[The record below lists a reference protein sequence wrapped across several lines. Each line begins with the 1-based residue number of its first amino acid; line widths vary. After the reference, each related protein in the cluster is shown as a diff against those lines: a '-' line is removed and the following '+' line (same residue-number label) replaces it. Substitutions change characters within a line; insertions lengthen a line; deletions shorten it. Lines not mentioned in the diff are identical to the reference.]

1 MVFLFFFV
9 SNATSRDSN
18 ANSTAHKMGNSEEN
32 AQRSEQSRYLR
43 STDQEACRI
52 VPLSQALRSPS
63 QNFRTMRHIPEALKS
78 EEGEG
83 EISRRCPKNGNP
95 MAFLLCVWGA
105 SLAEFAFVTE
115 HPKSI
120 ASTMK
125 KQHLF
130 MSFGR
135 QS

>member
-9 SNATSRDSN
+9 GNATSRDSN

-95 MAFLLCVWGA
+95 MALPTMCLGGICSRVCICRR
-105 SLAEFAFVTE
+105 TPRK
-115 HPKSI
+115 HSI
-120 ASTMK
+120 NNEKTA
-125 KQHLF
+125 H
-130 MSFGR
+130 FGTVL
-135 QS
+135 